1 MAGSAGTLRTLRISG
16 ANGSKTLGSLI
27 ASGSSSGGGST
38 RRIYGYFTS
47 LGNST
52 QTFYYDVFGLYYGK
66 YKSQAQYF
74 GR

>member
-1 MAGSAGTLRTLRISG
+1 MGGSAGSFRTLRISG

-38 RRIYGYFTS
+38 RRVYSYYVS
-47 LGNST
+47 LGEST
-52 QTFYYDVFGLYYGK
+52 PQIYARFGLYYGEF
-66 YKSQAQYF
+66 KSNPQWF